1 MATKVRSCNKL
12 EILITITYLISK
24 FKPTKVWCYKY
35 IVILIKNLSTT
46 RIVKERS
53 RTSGRSNDIS
63 GSFEKMKNSELK
75 EYVNSFPDDA
85 PVSIIC
91 ANPRKRKLYKLE
103 NVIWVTDQGQP
114 LILIDIGKESDMDEE
129 RISDCEA
136 DEKSTDDLEGQMKI
150 EDFPEVMP

>member
-1 MATKVRSCNKL
+1 MTKWTPKQ
-12 EILITITYLISK
+12 TIYRHYKQKNTK
-24 FKPTKVWCYKY
+24 FQ
-35 IVILIKNLSTT
+35 
-46 RIVKERS
+46 ERS
-53 RTSGRSNDIS
+53 RTSGRGNDIS

-103 NVIWVTDQGQP
+103 NVMWVTDQGQP
-114 LILIDIGKESDMDEE
+114 LILIDLGKESDMDAEM
-129 RISDCEA
+129 ISDCEE
-136 DEKSTDDLEGQMKI
+136 DEKSADDLEGQMQI